1 MSCLQ
6 NQTYFGDGEKFAG
19 GFILPAHLF
28 CRRSYFAGAVISQAT
43 LFSTLGHFSNR
54 QAVGSEKTGCTWSVS
69 FSPEGKKV
77 IRLSFLFLLLGWAA
91 FLKQALPPFVVY

>member
-28 CRRSYFAGAVISQAT
+28 CRRSYFAGAVISQA
-43 LFSTLGHFSNR
+43 HR
-54 QAVGSEKTGCTWSVS
+54 
-69 FSPEGKKV
+69 
-77 IRLSFLFLLLGWAA
+77 
-91 FLKQALPPFVVY
+91 